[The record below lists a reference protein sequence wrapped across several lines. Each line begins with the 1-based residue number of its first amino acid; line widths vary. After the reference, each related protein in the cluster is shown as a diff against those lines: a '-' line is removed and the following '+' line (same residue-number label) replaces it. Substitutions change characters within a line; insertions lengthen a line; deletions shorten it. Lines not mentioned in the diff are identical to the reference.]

1 MLKKMCK
8 DQGLYTT
15 PSINDKLYLH
25 YKGFKSICN
34 LEEYVGLK
42 ALWLEGNGL
51 GKIEG
56 LEALKDLRTLY
67 LHENIIEKIEGMDN
81 QLEMDNINLSKNFI
95 RKVENLS
102 HMKKLTSLNLASN
115 SISTLEGITQ
125 LLEIPTLQTVDLQQ
139 NKIEDPAIV
148 DIFAQLPDLRVLYL
162 MGNPAVKHIR
172 NYRKT
177 IISRCKMLKYLDD
190 RPVFDDE
197 RRRTEAWY
205 RVIEAGGTNE
215 EAMEAERD
223 ELKAIRREKDEA
235 DERNFRA
242 FEQLMREGQ
251 EIRRLRELEQLAESG
266 AAAAGAVGIEVAA
279 NSSTAGG
286 VGASA
291 GVEESKGGL
300 SVEEIVEVVEDVNP
314 FTGEKIIPVPE
325 SEELRIAREARWGAS
340 SVPFSVRYE
349 EQLRGAGYQA
359 GQPQKAPQTT
369 SAPAQREISTE
380 SAADN
385 ADVDT
390 SSAMRL
396 EIEEVME
403 VVEESNTDL
412 WKDVYAK
419 SGVATGSAGNND
431 ENATHVAAKSSKF
444 MSMLSQ
450 ASQEVAQAAVP
461 VNVVSAAAVDME
473 ELD

>member
-1 MLKKMCK
+1 MAEMTKPLLKKLCK

-34 LEEYVGLK
+34 LEEYTGLK

-56 LEALKDLRTLY
+56 LEELKELRTLY
-67 LHENIIEKIEGMDN
+67 LHENIIEKIEGMES
-81 QLEMDNINLSKNFI
+81 QVEMDNVNLSKNFI

-102 HMKKLTSLNLASN
+102 HMTKLTSLNLASN
-115 SISTLEGITQ
+115 NISTLEGITH

-177 IISRCKMLKYLDD
+177 IISRCKQLKYLDD

-197 RRRTEAWY
+197 RRRTEAWAK
-205 RVIEAGGTNE
+205 VIEAGGTNE
-215 EAMEAERD
+215 EAMEAERE

-235 DERNFRA
+235 DERNFKA
-242 FEQLMREGQ
+242 FEELMREGK
-251 EIRRLRELEQLAESG
+251 EVRRLRELEES
-266 AAAAGAVGIEVAA
+266 AAAETGAGAGTVTKAPQ
-279 NSSTAGG
+279 T
-286 VGASA
+286 GAEGS
-291 GVEESKGGL
+291 EGL
-300 SVEEIVEVVEDVNP
+300 RVEEIVEVAEDLNP
-314 FTGEKIIPVPE
+314 FTGEKIVHVPE
-325 SEELRIAREARWGAS
+325 SEELRLAREARWGAS
-340 SVPFSVRYE
+340 SVPFNVRYE
-349 EQLRGAGYQA
+349 EQLRGSQSEKAGA
-359 GQPQKAPQTT
+359 ATTAT
-369 SAPAQREISTE
+369 SAHSTG
-380 SAADN
+380 S
-385 ADVDT
+385 T
-390 SSAMRL
+390 HMT
-396 EIEEVME
+396 IEEVDDT
-403 VVEESNTDL
+403 SNAEM
-412 WKDVYAK
+412 WKDVYEKTGAVHVG
-419 SGVATGSAGNND
+419 SDGDAHTEATAPAVAP
-431 ENATHVAAKSSKF
+431 AAKAPSKF

-450 ASQEVAQAAVP
+450 ASHEVAKEAVTIRSHAQEEAAE
-461 VNVVSAAAVDME
+461 AAIMDME